1 MTDYS
6 TLMPSDAVVALRTLP
21 RRVNAA
27 LGVVDEATEGRA
39 HQLGADGVSA
49 IEAILGATAT
59 LAVLKKGLSDV
70 SILDDA
76 PLHPAVT
83 NRRLRSIELSTNEP
97 TEAVLEQ
104 FTERVTALADLAE
117 SIKGKDWSRT
127 GVVADARVSA
137 LDLLRDAV
145 EVGVDALAQVE
156 RIIASLR

>member
-1 MTDYS
+1 
-6 TLMPSDAVVALRTLP
+6 MPGDAVVALRTLP

-27 LGVVDEATEGRA
+27 LGVVDEVTEGRA

-59 LAVLKKGLSDV
+59 LAVLEKGLSDV

-97 TEAVLEQ
+97 SEAVLEQ
-104 FTERVTALADLAE
+104 FTERVTAVADLAD
-117 SIKGKDWSRT
+117 SIEGKDWSRT
-127 GVVADARVSA
+127 GVVADVRISA

-145 EVGVDALAQVE
+145 EVGVEALTQVE

>member
-1 MTDYS
+1 MTDS
-6 TLMPSDAVVALRTLP
+6 GTPLI
-21 RRVNAA
+21 
-27 LGVVDEATEGRA
+27 EGRA
-39 HQLGADGVSA
+39 HQLGTDGVSA

-59 LAVLKKGLSDV
+59 LAVLEKGLSDV

-76 PLHPAVT
+76 ALHPAVT

-104 FTERVTALADLAE
+104 FTERVTALADLAD
-117 SIKGKDWSRT
+117 SIKGKEWSRT
-127 GVVADARVSA
+127 GVVADVKISA

-145 EVGVDALAQVE
+145 EVGVDGLIQVE

>member
-6 TLMPSDAVVALRTLP
+6 TLMPGDAIVALRTLP
-21 RRVNAA
+21 RRVAAA
-27 LGVVDEATEGRA
+27 LGVVDEVTEGRS

-59 LAVLKKGLSDV
+59 LAVLEKGLSDV

-97 TEAVLEQ
+97 AEAVLEQ
-104 FTERVTALADLAE
+104 FTERVTAIAELAD
-117 SIKGKDWSRT
+117 SIKGNDWSRT
-127 GVVADARVSA
+127 GVIAEARVSA

-145 EVGVDALAQVE
+145 GVGVDALTQVE
-156 RIIASLR
+156 RIVASLR

>member
-1 MTDYS
+1 
-6 TLMPSDAVVALRTLP
+6 VVALRTLP
-21 RRVNAA
+21 RRVSAA
-27 LGVVDEATEGRA
+27 LGVVDDATEGRA

-59 LAVLKKGLSDV
+59 LAVLEKGLSDV
-70 SILDDA
+70 SILADA

-83 NRRLRSIELSTNEP
+83 NRRLRSIELSTNES

-104 FTERVTALADLAE
+104 FTERVTSLADLAD

-127 GVVADARVSA
+127 GVAADVRISA

-145 EVGVDALAQVE
+145 EVGIDALAQVE
-156 RIIASLR
+156 RIIASLH

>member
-1 MTDYS
+1 
-6 TLMPSDAVVALRTLP
+6 MPGDAVVALRTLP

-59 LAVLKKGLSDV
+59 LAVLEKGLSDV

-76 PLHPAVT
+76 LLHPAVT
-83 NRRLRSIELSTNEP
+83 NRRLRSIELTTNEP
-97 TEAVLEQ
+97 TEAVVEQ